1 MTRRSLRP
9 MPWRSPSLESS
20 ETMTS
25 LSFALA
31 HSLPELILAIGAILL
46 VFVGALRGR
55 DSDGPM
61 TELAVGILGLA
72 ILAILLGVKTTPTPV
87 YDGAFVDDAFG
98 RFMKVLVLIGSLV
111 TLIMA
116 QDYLRRAKI
125 DKFEYPILV
134 VLSTLGM
141 LMLISATG
149 LIALYLGLELMSLA

>member
-1 MTRRSLRP
+1 
-9 MPWRSPSLESS
+9 
-20 ETMTS
+20 MTS

-31 HSLPELILAIGAILL
+31 HSLPELILAVGAVLL
-46 VFVGALRGR
+46 VLIGALRGR
-55 DSDGPM
+55 ESDGPM

-72 ILAILLGVKTTPTPV
+72 ILAILLGTKTTAII

-125 DKFEYPILV
+125 DKFEFPILV

-141 LMLISATG
+141 LM
-149 LIALYLGLELMSLA
+149 